1 MTRQLPRIAA
11 AILATTALAGPALA
25 LDRVHLQT
33 DWIPSGEHAPYYGA
47 WEKGI
52 FEEHGFDVT
61 ITRGYGSGDTA
72 MKLAARSFEFGVA
85 DIGAVMAARAQ
96 EDIPV
101 RVISTLYTHSPHSLF
116 VLESSGITDF
126 SDLEGKR
133 IGITPGNSHRV
144 YFPSIAA
151 ASGTDPDQIRWV
163 NMDGGAMATQ
173 LIAGNIDA
181 APFFSIHHFFQNKA
195 AEEAGEQINV
205 LPFVEVGF
213 AIYSATLIAHD
224 RMVDENP
231 ELVERFV
238 GAVHAAFEWAR
249 DNPAEACEMH
259 VTRVPEVA
267 LDDCMGSL
275 SATLDFVFN
284 EHSEEFGL
292 GNVSP
297 ERAAAT
303 WAEVANAQDLDP
315 EWDFWQV
322 YAPSLRPES

>member
-1 MTRQLPRIAA
+1 MKRHLPKLT

-25 LDRVHLQT
+25 LDRIHLQT

-52 FEEHGFDVT
+52 FEEHGFDIT
-61 ITRGYGSGDTA
+61 ITRGYGSGDTVV
-72 MKLAARSFEFGVA
+72 KLAAGSFDFGVA
-85 DIGAVMAARAQ
+85 DVGAVMTARAR

-101 RVISTLYTHSPHSLF
+101 QVISTLYTHSPHSLF

-126 SDLEGKR
+126 SDLEGRR

-163 NMDGGAMATQ
+163 NMDGGAMAAQ

-181 APFFSIHHFFQNKA
+181 APFFSIHHFFQNRA
-195 AEEAGEQINV
+195 AQEAGESIVV

-213 AIYSATLIAHD
+213 AIYSTTLIAHD
-224 RMVDENP
+224 RMIAENP
-231 ELVERFV
+231 EKVQRFV
-238 GAVHAAFEWAR
+238 AAVHAAFEWAR
-249 DNPAEACEMH
+249 DNPAEACELH
-259 VTRVPEVA
+259 IVRVPEVQFE
-267 LDDCMGSL
+267 DCMGSL
-275 SATLDFVFN
+275 EATLGFVFN
-284 EHSEEFGL
+284 DHSAQFGL

-297 ERAAAT
+297 ERAEFT
-303 WAEVANAQDLDP
+303 WAEVARAQDLDP
-315 EWDFWQV
+315 TWDFWQV
-322 YAPSLRPES
+322 YAPFLRPDS